1 MLSLENDYPPT
12 YQLALDMLKVNYCSN
27 TAAFPI
33 LILSKIHTCST
44 IKKSNKQNF
53 CCISLYT
60 HEAIILVL
68 QTSGKRTSI

>member
-33 LILSKIHTCST
+33 LILSKIHTCNT
-44 IKKSNKQNF
+44 IKNPINKINF
-53 CCISLYT
+53 MLYFT
-60 HEAIILVL
+60 LHP
-68 QTSGKRTSI
+68 